1 MESVIRDICIYILDN
16 IDDEIVI
23 NNLEKVFCYNKFYLI
38 RIFKAYTGLTI
49 KEFMNNVK
57 VLKTVDPLLFTDDT
71 ILKIALNNGFN
82 SQEYYSEKF
91 KDVIGISPLKFR
103 KEFSNIDNVKNI
115 DELKNKRE
123 YLINLKQYNEY
134 LLSFS
139 NTVDN
144 KTKEKKLI
152 KVA

>member
-1 MESVIRDICIYILDN
+1 MDENENALMDLVNSIPVTMENEDILD
-16 IDDEIVI
+16 
-23 NNLEKVFCYNKFYLI
+23 
-38 RIFKAYTGLTI
+38 
-49 KEFMNNVK
+49 
-57 VLKTVDPLLFTDDT
+57 
-71 ILKIALNNGFN
+71 
-82 SQEYYSEKF
+82 YYSEKF